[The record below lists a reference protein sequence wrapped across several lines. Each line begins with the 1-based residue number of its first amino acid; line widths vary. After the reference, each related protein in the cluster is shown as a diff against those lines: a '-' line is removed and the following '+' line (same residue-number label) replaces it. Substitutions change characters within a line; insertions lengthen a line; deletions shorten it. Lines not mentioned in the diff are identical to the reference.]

1 MGQLFADLIVTIIP
15 MIQKEGDSQ
24 VVKVVAKIK
33 CPLPKSFLAYQTS
46 LKPDYSC
53 GINVIY
59 SAVFYWYILN
69 GNTLIY
75 NSNSMLYD
83 SINDELYSILPE
95 EIWSKYL
102 NRSVRIKLTRI
113 ISNRELNLK
122 N

>member
-1 MGQLFADLIVTIIP
+1 MSVIP
-15 MIQKEGDSQ
+15 IIQKEGDSQ
-24 VVKVVAKIK
+24 VVKVAAKIR
-33 CPLPKSFLAYQTS
+33 CPLTKYFLANQTS

-53 GINVIY
+53 GINVTY

-69 GNTLIY
+69 ENTLIY

-102 NRSVRIKLTRI
+102 NRSVRI
-113 ISNRELNLK
+113 
-122 N
+122 